1 MRYVKNWH
9 GFAGLSKRR
18 TAALLPIMLM
28 LALCCMNCAG
38 PKMSKGT
45 HVSQPV
51 SEPVVRERLVPVY
64 LSPDSALL
72 TALFECDSTGR
83 VLMQEVD
90 ELKGKRMETDLS
102 FKDGKLD
109 YKAKA
114 VPDTVYVPGK
124 DSIIY
129 IPQPVEVEV
138 NRLTWWQET
147 WMRIGKISIS
157 ILALLLGLKG
167 VRKLLK
173 RD

>member
-1 MRYVKNWH
+1 
-9 GFAGLSKRR
+9 
-18 TAALLPIMLM
+18 
-28 LALCCMNCAG
+28 
-38 PKMSKGT
+38 MSRGT
-45 HVSQPV
+45 HASQPV
-51 SEPVVRERLVPVY
+51 PEPVVRDRLVPVY

-83 VLMQEVD
+83 VLMRQVE
-90 ELKGKRMETDLS
+90 ELKGKGMETGLS
-102 FKDGKLD
+102 FQDGRLD
-109 YKAKA
+109 YTAKH

-129 IPQPVEVEV
+129 VPQEVKVEVET

-173 RD
+173 HY

>member
-1 MRYVKNWH
+1 
-9 GFAGLSKRR
+9 
-18 TAALLPIMLM
+18 
-28 LALCCMNCAG
+28 
-38 PKMSKGT
+38 MSRGT
-45 HVSQPV
+45 HASPPV
-51 SEPVVRERLVPVY
+51 PDPVVRDRLVPVY

-83 VLMQEVD
+83 VLMRQVE

-114 VPDTVYVPGK
+114 SPDTVYVPGK

-129 IPQPVEVEV
+129 IPQPVKVEV

-147 WMRIGKISIS
+147 WIRIGKISIS
-157 ILALLLGLKG
+157 ILALWLGLKG

-173 RD
+173 RN

>member
-1 MRYVKNWH
+1 
-9 GFAGLSKRR
+9 
-18 TAALLPIMLM
+18 
-28 LALCCMNCAG
+28 
-38 PKMSKGT
+38 MSRGT
-45 HVSQPV
+45 HASPPV
-51 SEPVVRERLVPVY
+51 PDPVVRDRLVPVY

-72 TALFECDSTGR
+72 TAR
-83 VLMQEVD
+83 VLMRQVE

-114 VPDTVYVPGK
+114 SPDTVYVPGK

-147 WMRIGKISIS
+147 WIRIGKISIS
-157 ILALLLGLKG
+157 ILTLWLGLKG

-173 RD
+173 RN

>member
-1 MRYVKNWH
+1 
-9 GFAGLSKRR
+9 
-18 TAALLPIMLM
+18 
-28 LALCCMNCAG
+28 
-38 PKMSKGT
+38 MSKGT

-90 ELKGKRMETDLS
+90 ELKGKTMETDLS

-129 IPQPVEVEV
+129 ISQPVEVEV
-138 NRLTWWQET
+138 NHLTWWQET